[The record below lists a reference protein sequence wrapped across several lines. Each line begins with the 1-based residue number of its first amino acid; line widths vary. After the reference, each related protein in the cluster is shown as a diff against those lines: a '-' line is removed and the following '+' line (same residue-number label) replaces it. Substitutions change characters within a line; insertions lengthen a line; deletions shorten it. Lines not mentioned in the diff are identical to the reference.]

1 MSLRRLDIAHFRNLS
16 GVSLEPGAGVN
27 LFIGDNGAGKTSL
40 LEAISV
46 LSSGRSF
53 RASRTP
59 AIIQFEQASYTLF
72 AEVFNPLA
80 NFQPIVP
87 IGISRS
93 RDSEQQIRISGQQAR
108 SAAQLAELL
117 PAQVINSDS
126 FQLLEG
132 SPKVRRQFV
141 DWGVFHVE
149 HGFFPAWQAAQKAL
163 KQRNKLLKY
172 GKIEAIQQ
180 LDIWDQ
186 SLAQYA
192 EQIDIYREAYIEKLI
207 PEFEATLAE
216 LSFSDQV
223 SLSYYRGWD
232 RHTDCLSLLQENRAK
247 DLALGFTQSG
257 PHRADL
263 RIRVNKLMAVD
274 ILSRGQQKLVVC
286 ALLLAQGKL
295 LQKLTGK
302 QCVYLV
308 DDLPAELDSEHR
320 RYLCRVLEQMQCQVF
335 ITSVEPDSLAE
346 SWSEQTD
353 ISMFHVKHG
362 QVEHI
367 GCDDRNRI

>member
-1 MSLRRLDIAHFRNLS
+1 MTIRRLDVSSFRNLT
-16 GVSLEPGAGVN
+16 GVSLEPGPGVN
-27 LFIGDNGAGKTSL
+27 LLIGDNGAGKTSL

-59 AIIQFEQASYTLF
+59 AIIQFEHNAYTLF

-80 NFQPIVP
+80 EFQPIVP
-87 IGISRS
+87 IGISRT

-117 PAQVINSDS
+117 PVQVINSDS

-132 SPKVRRQFV
+132 SPKVRRQYM

-149 HGFFPAWQAAQKAL
+149 HRFFPAWQAAQKAL

-172 GKIEAIQQ
+172 GKITACQQ

-186 SLAQYA
+186 ALARYA
-192 EQIDIYREAYIEKLI
+192 EEIDNYRADYVSRLI
-207 PEFEATLAE
+207 PEFEHTLAE
-216 LSFSDQV
+216 LNFTLPI

-232 RHTDCLSLLQENRAK
+232 RHTDCLTLLQDNRAK
-247 DLALGFTQSG
+247 DLAQGFTQSG

-274 ILSRGQQKLVVC
+274 VLSRGQQKLVVC
-286 ALLLAQGKL
+286 ALLLAQGRL

-320 RYLCRVLEQMQCQVF
+320 QSLCQVLEQMQCQVF
-335 ITSVEPDSLAE
+335 ITSVEPDALA
-346 SWSEQTD
+346 SNWSAETELT
-353 ISMFHVKHG
+353 MFHVEHG
-362 QVEHI
+362 DIQQQ
-367 GCDDRNRI
+367 